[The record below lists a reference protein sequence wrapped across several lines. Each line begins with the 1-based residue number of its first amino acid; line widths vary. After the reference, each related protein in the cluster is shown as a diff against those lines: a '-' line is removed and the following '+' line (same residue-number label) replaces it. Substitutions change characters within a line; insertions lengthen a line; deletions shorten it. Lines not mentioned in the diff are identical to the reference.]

1 MFLCDI
7 IYLWLTKMNILAMFK
22 KINKKGAVIMI
33 DAAAANNNLVV
44 TLTTADLK
52 ELVASAVNEALNG
65 INDFSEKKSPTV
77 VKKYLNKR
85 DICEYLNISLSTLDK
100 WLKREDF
107 PFLRVEGVYRFRTD
121 EVEQWVEE
129 HKER

>member
-1 MFLCDI
+1 MA
-7 IYLWLTKMNILAMFK
+7 AM
-22 KINKKGAVIMI
+22 ATET
-33 DAAAANNNLVV
+33 AAASNLIV
-44 TLTTADLK
+44 TLTTDDLK
-52 ELVASAVNEALNG
+52 ELVASAVNEALSG
-65 INDFSEKKSPTV
+65 LNDFSEKKSPTV

-85 DICEYLNISLSTLDK
+85 DICEYLNISISTLDK

>member
-7 IYLWLTKMNILAMFK
+7 IYLWLTKMNILTMFK
-22 KINKKGAVIMI
+22 KRNKKGAVIMV
-33 DAAAANNNLVV
+33 DTTAANNNLVV

>member
-1 MFLCDI
+1 MA
-7 IYLWLTKMNILAMFK
+7 AM
-22 KINKKGAVIMI
+22 ATET
-33 DAAAANNNLVV
+33 AANNNLVV

-52 ELVASAVNEALNG
+52 ELVADAVNEALNG
-65 INDFSEKKSPTV
+65 INNFSEKKSPTV

>member
-1 MFLCDI
+1 
-7 IYLWLTKMNILAMFK
+7 
-22 KINKKGAVIMI
+22 MI

-107 PFLRVEGVYRFRTD
+107 PFLRVEGVYRFRVD
-121 EVEQWVEE
+121 EVEKWIEDHRGIV
-129 HKER
+129 KRSK